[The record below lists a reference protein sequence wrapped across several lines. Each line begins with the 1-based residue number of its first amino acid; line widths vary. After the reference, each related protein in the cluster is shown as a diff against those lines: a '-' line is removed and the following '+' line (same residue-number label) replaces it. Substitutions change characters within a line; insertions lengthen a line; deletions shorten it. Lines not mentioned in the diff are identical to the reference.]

1 MKIHRLFILLVVF
14 TVITATPALAQKVY
28 VDYDRATAFSQ
39 YRTFQF
45 KETREDLRNFSETLH
60 RRVVNG
66 LRSYIKEGGMEE
78 VDADPDIYIAYYTAD
93 QSNLR
98 LVLSDL
104 EYTYGPDFS
113 LGSYWEGGVGT
124 RNLEDFSFNEGT
136 LIIDAWDAKEKK
148 LIWRGIGTAA
158 MAKKKPEKNEQ
169 KLDRAL
175 EKIMKRWDEMYGAKV
190 QAIRKHQMEKGD

>member
-1 MKIHRLFILLVVF
+1 MKIHRLFTLLVVL
-14 TVITATPALAQKVY
+14 TAITAAPALAQKVY

-60 RRVVNG
+60 QRVVNG
-66 LRSYIKEGGMEE
+66 LRSYISEGGMEE
-78 VDADPDIYIAYYTAD
+78 VDSDPDIYVAYYTAD
-93 QSNLR
+93 QGNLR

-104 EYTYGPDFS
+104 EYTYGRDFS

-124 RNLEDFSFNEGT
+124 RNLENFSFNEGT

-148 LIWRGIGTAA
+148 LVWRGIGTAA
-158 MAKKKPEKNEQ
+158 MAKKKPDKNEK

-175 EKIMKRWDEMYGAKV
+175 EKIMQRWDEMYGAKA
-190 QAIRKHQMEKGD
+190 QAIRKHQMEEGE

>member
-66 LRSYIKEGGMEE
+66 LRNYIKEGGMEE

-104 EYTYGPDFS
+104 EYTYGADFS
-113 LGSYWEGGVGT
+113 LGSYWDGGVGT
-124 RNLEDFSFNEGT
+124 RNLEDFSFKEGT

-190 QAIRKHQMEKGD
+190 QAIRKHQMEQDD

>member
-66 LRSYIKEGGMEE
+66 LRNYIKEGGMEE

-113 LGSYWEGGVGT
+113 LGSYWDGGVGT
-124 RNLEDFSFNEGT
+124 RNLENFSFNEGT

-190 QAIRKHQMEKGD
+190 QAIRKHQMEQDD

>member
-1 MKIHRLFILLVVF
+1 MKTQRLIALLLVL
-14 TVITATPALAQKVY
+14 TAMTAPAVAQKVY

-60 RRVVNG
+60 RRVVDG
-66 LRSYIKEGGMEE
+66 LRSYIREGGMEE
-78 VDADPDIYIAYYTAD
+78 GAADPDIYIAYYTAD

-124 RNLEDFSFNEGT
+124 RNLENFTFNEGT
-136 LIIDAWDAKEKK
+136 LVIDAWDAREKK

-158 MAKKKPEKNEQ
+158 MAKKKPEKNEK

-190 QAIRKHQMEKGD
+190 QAIRKHQLEQGD

>member
-66 LRSYIKEGGMEE
+66 LRNYIKEGGMEE

-113 LGSYWEGGVGT
+113 LGSYWDGGVGT
-124 RNLEDFSFNEGT
+124 RNLENFSFNEGT

-190 QAIRKHQMEKGD
+190 QAIRKHQMDQGE

>member
-66 LRSYIKEGGMEE
+66 LRSYINEGGMEE
-78 VDADPDIYIAYYTAD
+78 VDADPDIYVAYYTAD

-104 EYTYGPDFS
+104 EYTYGADFS
-113 LGSYWEGGVGT
+113 LGSYWDGGVGT
-124 RNLEDFSFNEGT
+124 RNLEDFSFKEGT

-190 QAIRKHQMEKGD
+190 QAIRKHQMEQDD

>member
-1 MKIHRLFILLVVF
+1 MKIHRLFILLVAF

-45 KETREDLRNFSETLH
+45 RETREDLRNFSETLH
-60 RRVVNG
+60 GRVVNG

-124 RNLEDFSFNEGT
+124 RNLENFSFKEGT

-175 EKIMKRWDEMYGAKV
+175 EKIMQRWDEMYGAKV
-190 QAIRKHQMEKGD
+190 QAIRKHQMEQGE

>member
-1 MKIHRLFILLVVF
+1 MKIHRLFTLLVVF
-14 TVITATPALAQKVY
+14 TVITATPAMAQKVY

-60 RRVVNG
+60 RRVVDT
-66 LRSYIKEGGMEE
+66 LRAGMKEGGLEE
-78 VDADPDIYIAYYTAD
+78 VASDPDIYVAYYTAD
-93 QSNLR
+93 QGNLR

-104 EYTYGPDFS
+104 EYTYGRDFS

-124 RNLEDFSFNEGT
+124 RNLENFSFNEGT

-148 LIWRGIGTAA
+148 LVWRGIGTAA
-158 MAKKKPEKNEQ
+158 MAKKKPDKNEK

-175 EKIMKRWDEMYGAKV
+175 EKIMQRWDEMYGAKA
-190 QAIRKHQMEKGD
+190 QAIRKHQMEQGE

>member
-1 MKIHRLFILLVVF
+1 MTIHRLFTLLVVLAA
-14 TVITATPALAQKVY
+14 VTAAPALAQKVY

-78 VDADPDIYIAYYTAD
+78 VDADPDIYVAYYTAD

-104 EYTYGPDFS
+104 EYTYGADFS
-113 LGSYWEGGVGT
+113 LGSYWDGGVGT
-124 RNLEDFSFNEGT
+124 RNLEDFSFKEGT

-190 QAIRKHQMEKGD
+190 QAIRKHQMEQNE

>member
-1 MKIHRLFILLVVF
+1 MKIQGLFVLLFVF

-45 KETREDLRNFSETLH
+45 RETREDLRNYSETLH
-60 RRVVNG
+60 RRVVDG

-93 QSNLR
+93 QGNLR

-104 EYTYGPDFS
+104 EYTYGRDFS

-124 RNLEDFSFNEGT
+124 RNLENFSFNEGT

-148 LIWRGIGTAA
+148 LVWRGIGTAA
-158 MAKKKPEKNEQ
+158 MAKKKPDKNEK

-175 EKIMKRWDEMYGAKV
+175 EKIMNRWDEMYGAKA
-190 QAIRKHQMEKGD
+190 QAIRRHQMEQGE

>member
-93 QSNLR
+93 QGNLR

-104 EYTYGPDFS
+104 EYTYGRDFS

-124 RNLEDFSFNEGT
+124 RNLENFSFNEGT

-148 LIWRGIGTAA
+148 LVWRGIGTAA
-158 MAKKKPEKNEQ
+158 MARKKPETNEK

-175 EKIMKRWDEMYGAKV
+175 ETIMKRWDEMYGAKA
-190 QAIRKHQMEKGD
+190 QAIRKHQMEEGE

>member
-1 MKIHRLFILLVVF
+1 MKIHPLSILLVVL
-14 TVITATPALAQKVY
+14 TTLAAAPALAQKVY

-60 RRVVNG
+60 RRVVDR
-66 LRSYIKEGGMEE
+66 LRGYLREGGMEE
-78 VDADPDIYIAYYTAD
+78 VESNPDIYVAYYTAD

-104 EYTYGPDFS
+104 EYTYGTDFS

-124 RNLEDFSFNEGT
+124 RNLEEFSFDEGT

-158 MAKKKPEKNEQ
+158 MAKKKPDKNEA

-175 EKIMKRWDEMYGAKV
+175 EKIMQRWNEMYGAKV
-190 QAIRKHQMEKGD
+190 QAIRKHQMEQDD

>member
-1 MKIHRLFILLVVF
+1 MKIHRLLLLVLCL
-14 TVITATPALAQKVY
+14 TVVAAAPALAQKVY

-39 YRTFQF
+39 YRTFQI

-60 RRVVNG
+60 RRVVDG
-66 LRSYIKEGGMEE
+66 IRAYMQEGGMEE
-78 VDADPDIYIAYYTAD
+78 VDSDPDIYVAYYTAD
-93 QSNLR
+93 QGNLR

-104 EYTYGPDFS
+104 DYTYGRDFS

-124 RNLEDFSFNEGT
+124 RNLEDFSFDEGT
-136 LIIDAWDAKEKK
+136 LVIDAWDAQEKK

-158 MAKKKPEKNEQ
+158 MARKKPDKNEA

-175 EKIMKRWDEMYGAKV
+175 QKIMKRWDEMCGAKV
-190 QAIRKHQMEKGD
+190 QAIRKHQSSEGE

>member
-14 TVITATPALAQKVY
+14 AVIAATPALAQKVY

-60 RRVVNG
+60 RRVVDT
-66 LRSYIKEGGMEE
+66 LRAGMVEGGLEE

-104 EYTYGPDFS
+104 EYTYGADFS
-113 LGSYWEGGVGT
+113 LGSYWDGGVGT
-124 RNLEDFSFNEGT
+124 RNLENFSFKEGT

-190 QAIRKHQMEKGD
+190 QAIRKHQMEEGD

>member
-1 MKIHRLFILLVVF
+1 MTIHRLYTLLVVLAA
-14 TVITATPALAQKVY
+14 ITAAPALAQKVY

-60 RRVVNG
+60 QRVVDT
-66 LRSYIKEGGMEE
+66 LRAGMEE
-78 VDADPDIYIAYYTAD
+78 GGLKEVASDPDIYVAYYTAD
-93 QSNLR
+93 QGNLR

-104 EYTYGPDFS
+104 EYTYGRDFS

-124 RNLEDFSFNEGT
+124 RNLENFSFNEGT

-148 LIWRGIGTAA
+148 LVWRGIGTAA
-158 MAKKKPEKNEQ
+158 MAKKKPDKNEK

-175 EKIMKRWDEMYGAKV
+175 EKIMQRW
-190 QAIRKHQMEKGD
+190 

>member
-78 VDADPDIYIAYYTAD
+78 VDADPDIYVAYYTAD

-104 EYTYGPDFS
+104 EYTYGADFS
-113 LGSYWEGGVGT
+113 LGSYWDGGVGT
-124 RNLEDFSFNEGT
+124 RNLEDFSFKEGT

-190 QAIRKHQMEKGD
+190 QAIRKHQMEQDD

>member
-1 MKIHRLFILLVVF
+1 MKIHRLFVLLVVF
-14 TVITATPALAQKVY
+14 TVITATPVLAQKVY

-45 KETREDLRNFSETLH
+45 RETREDLRNYSETLH
-60 RRVVNG
+60 RRVVDG
-66 LRSYIKEGGMEE
+66 LRSYIKEGGLEE
-78 VDADPDIYIAYYTAD
+78 VDSDPDIYIAYYTAD

-104 EYTYGPDFS
+104 EYTYGADFS
-113 LGSYWEGGVGT
+113 LGSYWDGGVGT

-158 MAKKKPEKNEQ
+158 MAKKKPEKNEK

-175 EKIMKRWDEMYGAKV
+175 EKIMQRWDEMYGAKV

>member
-1 MKIHRLFILLVVF
+1 MKIHRLLILLVVF

-45 KETREDLRNFSETLH
+45 KETREDLRNYSETLH
-60 RRVVNG
+60 RRVVNS
-66 LRSYIKEGGMEE
+66 LRNYIREGGMQE
-78 VDADPDIYIAYYTAD
+78 VDSDPDVYIAYYTAD
-93 QSNLR
+93 QGNLR

-124 RNLEDFSFNEGT
+124 RNLENFSFNEGT
-136 LIIDAWDAKEKK
+136 LIIDAWDAREKK

-158 MAKKKPEKNEQ
+158 MAKKKPEKNEK

-190 QAIRKHQMEKGD
+190 QAIRKHQMEQGE

>member
-1 MKIHRLFILLVVF
+1 
-14 TVITATPALAQKVY
+14 
-28 VDYDRATAFSQ
+28 
-39 YRTFQF
+39 
-45 KETREDLRNFSETLH
+45 
-60 RRVVNG
+60 
-66 LRSYIKEGGMEE
+66 MEE
-78 VDADPDIYIAYYTAD
+78 VASDPDIYIAYYTAD

-124 RNLEDFSFNEGT
+124 RNLENFSFNEGT

-158 MAKKKPEKNEQ
+158 MAKKKPEKNEK

-190 QAIRKHQMEKGD
+190 QAIRKHQMSEGE

>member
-66 LRSYIKEGGMEE
+66 LRNYIQEGGMEE

-113 LGSYWEGGVGT
+113 LGSYWDGGVGT
-124 RNLEDFSFNEGT
+124 RNLENFSFNEGT

-158 MAKKKPEKNEQ
+158 MATKKPEKNEQ

-190 QAIRKHQMEKGD
+190 QAIRKHQMEQNE